1 MIEPDSDW
9 PEWIA
14 PGVGFSLQRTHIV
27 WYVSSKEKVIA
38 SGGEGGTPCFCVS
51 ST

>member
-1 MIEPDSDW
+1 MIDT

-14 PGVGFSLQRTHIV
+14 PGVGFYLQRTHIV
-27 WYVSSKEKVIA
+27 WYMHLNERVIA
-38 SGGEGGTPCFCVS
+38 SGAEGGTPCFCVS